1 MQAGELCSD
10 IECGGATAELIPLV
24 YDELRRLAARY
35 LRRERSG
42 ISLQP
47 TALVHEAY
55 VELTTFT
62 KTPWRNRAQFFGV
75 AAQIMRRIL
84 VAHARR
90 RNAIKRGGGNAS
102 VSLDTSALATDR
114 AAVDFEVL
122 HRALERMEQLNP
134 SLGRVVELR
143 YFGGL
148 TIEETAEFLKIS
160 PMTVKRQWTLAKSWL
175 YRELIDEP

>member
-1 MQAGELCSD
+1 MQAGQLFSD
-10 IECGGATAELIPLV
+10 IERGGTTAELIPLV
-24 YDELRRLAARY
+24 YDELRRVAARY

-62 KTPWRNRAQFFGV
+62 KTPWRTRAQFFGV

-84 VAHARR
+84 VSHARR
-90 RNAIKRGGGNAS
+90 RKAVKRGGGNS
-102 VSLDTSALATDR
+102 NFSLDTTALAMEKP
-114 AAVDFEVL
+114 ALDFEAL
-122 HRALERMEQLNP
+122 HHALERMEQLNP

-148 TIEETAEFLKIS
+148 TIEETAEFLNVS

-175 YRELIDEP
+175 YRELEAAS